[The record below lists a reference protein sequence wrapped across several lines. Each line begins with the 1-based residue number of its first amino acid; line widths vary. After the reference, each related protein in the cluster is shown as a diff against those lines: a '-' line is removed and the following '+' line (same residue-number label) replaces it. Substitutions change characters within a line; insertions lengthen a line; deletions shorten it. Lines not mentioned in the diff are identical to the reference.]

1 MLSRENGGGGGAH
14 ASPPRSPLSRPL
26 LRGEDDDDDDI
37 AAAFA
42 PAPVRPLLLIEED
55 TDADDDGGGAEQ
67 GAAPIKKWRLEAR
80 RLLALSLH
88 LSMMSVLSY
97 VGRAVTLSQVGAL
110 GALEL
115 SAVSLAGA
123 LYNVTGLSLVLGLAS
138 GAGVCVRVG
147 SEGFLET
154 GAALF
159 FYLPTRFPFHHTPNP
174 LSKQTKKTQKRSW
187 AKRPACASIA

>member
-1 MLSRENGGGGGAH
+1 MHSHENGGGGGAH

-26 LRGEDDDDDDI
+26 LRAEDADADDDEDGI

-42 PAPVRPLLLIEED
+42 PAPARPLLLIEED
-55 TDADDDGGGAEQ
+55 TDVDDGGGGAEQ
-67 GAAPIKKWRLEAR
+67 GATIKKWRLEAR
-80 RLLALSLH
+80 RLLALSLP
-88 LSMMSVLSY
+88 LSVMSVLSY

-138 GAGVCVRVG
+138 GAGVCVRFARARG
-147 SEGFLET
+147 ERG
-154 GAALF
+154 
-159 FYLPTRFPFHHTPNP
+159 
-174 LSKQTKKTQKRSW
+174 LS
-187 AKRPACASIA
+187 